1 MQFGQLK
8 RREFIALLGGAAAAW
23 PFTAQAQSPDRNRI
37 RRIGVLT
44 FSSENDPEGTGHIAA
59 FREGLQGL
67 GWTDGRNIRIDIR
80 WTSGE
85 VGPMQ
90 TFAKELV
97 GLQPDVFLAIST
109 PAVKAALNET
119 RTVPIVFTQVTD
131 PVAQGLV
138 ESLERPGGNI
148 TGITI
153 FEPEIGG
160 KWLQVLKE
168 IAPMTARA
176 AVIFNPNTA
185 PYYRLYMRS
194 IEAAAVALGVKV
206 LEAPVQSRAEIE
218 TAIAMLAREPGGGV
232 ITMSDLFPVVHRD
245 LIIALTARYR
255 LPAVYFLR
263 SLVTDGGLISYG
275 VDLTDMQ
282 RRAATFVDR
291 ILKGA
296 KPADLPVELPTK
308 FALVINQTTAKTL
321 GLNIP
326 LTLLTRADEVIE

>member
-23 PFTAQAQSPDRNRI
+23 PFTAQAQSPDRNRV

-44 FSSENDPEGTGHIAA
+44 YSSENDPEGQAYIAA

-67 GWTDGRNIRIDIR
+67 GWTEGGNIRIDIR

-109 PAVKAALNET
+109 PAVKAAQHET

-168 IAPMTARA
+168 IAPTTARA
-176 AVIFNPNTA
+176 AVIFNPSTA

-206 LEAPVQSRAEIE
+206 LEAPVHSRAEIE

-232 ITMSDLFPVVHRD
+232 IAMSDLFPVVHRD

-275 VDLTDMQ
+275 VDLNDMQ

-291 ILKGA
+291 ILKLA

-308 FALVINQTTAKTL
+308 FELVINQTTAKTL
-321 GLNIP
+321 GLDIP